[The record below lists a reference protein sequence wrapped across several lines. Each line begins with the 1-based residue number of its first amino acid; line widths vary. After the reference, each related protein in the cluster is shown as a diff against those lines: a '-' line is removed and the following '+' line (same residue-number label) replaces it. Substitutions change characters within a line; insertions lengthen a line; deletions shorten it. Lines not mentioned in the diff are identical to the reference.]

1 MLLMCVM
8 EPHPGLWILWT
19 MVRCVLLSG
28 WWMMPVSWGPE
39 KTGLGWWISLV
50 LLERPRPMTG

>member
-1 MLLMCVM
+1 
-8 EPHPGLWILWT
+8 
-19 MVRCVLLSG
+19 
-28 WWMMPVSWGPE
+28 MMPVSWGPE